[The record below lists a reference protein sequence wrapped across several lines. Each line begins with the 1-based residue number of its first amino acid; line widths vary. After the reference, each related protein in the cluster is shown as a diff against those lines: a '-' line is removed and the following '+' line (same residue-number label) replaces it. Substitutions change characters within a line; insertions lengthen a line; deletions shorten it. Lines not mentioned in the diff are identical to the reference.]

1 MNASPW
7 RESAV
12 FVCVLVL
19 VMVLMK
25 KKKKTIAGADVDRN
39 EILFSLYTLYFFC

>member
-39 EILFSLYTLYFFC
+39 VILFSLYTLYFFC